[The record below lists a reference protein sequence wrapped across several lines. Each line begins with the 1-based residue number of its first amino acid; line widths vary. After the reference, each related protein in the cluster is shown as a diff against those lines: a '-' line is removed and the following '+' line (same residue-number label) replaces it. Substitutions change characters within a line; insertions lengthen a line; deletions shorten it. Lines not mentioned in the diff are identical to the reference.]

1 MEEWLVKIVES
12 MYSNAQSRIRVN
24 GIFSDDF
31 NQDSVLVQLALLLRE
46 FRSGRTTL
54 CRCLGNSETL
64 EGLKG
69 RLESWKGALKSK
81 GLRVDV
87 KKTKLMIRG

>member
-1 MEEWLVKIVES
+1 M
-12 MYSNAQSRIRVN
+12 
-24 GIFSDDF
+24 
-31 NQDSVLVQLALLLRE
+31 
-46 FRSGRTTL
+46 SGRTTL